1 MDQDLQAILSQVE
14 ELGEMSE
21 IEAKRI
27 VDDVYR
33 DGIVSRAE
41 AEALFLMNDN
51 LVKADARWNDR
62 FIEAVKDFLITREA
76 PEGWVTSEECDWL
89 LVQINKSG
97 STPGLLEIDLVLS
110 LLRYAEGAPVEL
122 SRFGLNAISGQIIA
136 AGKASAE
143 MVERMRKALYA
154 SSGETGIWVSRYEAT
169 VLFKTND
176 AIGFAKNHASWN
188 DLFARAIGNHLL
200 ASAHP
205 DPQSQDEALAREAW
219 LEDTSSNIGG
229 FISKMAGSFAQD
241 NWFSKITFDPQKA
254 ARAREVANS
263 IALREAEKVTKDEN
277 AWFMKR
283 LGRDQKISPAERA
296 LIGFLKAEAPG
307 FTHGLAVAA

>member
-1 MDQDLQAILSQVE
+1 MDQDLQAILSQVAK
-14 ELGEMSE
+14 LGEMSE
-21 IEAKRI
+21 TEAKRI
-27 VDDVYR
+27 VDDVYK
-33 DGIVSRAE
+33 DGIVSRTE
-41 AEALFLMNDN
+41 AEALFLMNDS
-51 LVKADARWNDR
+51 LAEADEHWHER

-76 PEGWVTSEECDWL
+76 PEGWVTSEESDWL
-89 LVQINKSG
+89 LAQINKSG

-122 SRFGLNAISGQIIA
+122 SRFVLSAIADQMVET
-136 AGKASAE
+136 GKASSD

-188 DLFARAIGNHLL
+188 DLFARAVGNHLL

-205 DPQSQDEALAREAW
+205 DPQSEEEALAREAW
-219 LEDTSSNIGG
+219 LKDTSSNVGG

-241 NWFSKITFDPQKA
+241 NWFNKITFDPDKA
-254 ARAREVANS
+254 ARAREVANA
-263 IALREAEKVTKDEN
+263 IALREAENVTKDEN

-283 LGRDQKISPAERA
+283 LGWDQKISPAERA
-296 LIGFLKAEAPG
+296 LIDFLKVEAPG
-307 FTHGLAVAA
+307 FTHGLAIAA

>member
-14 ELGEMSE
+14 KLGEMSE

-122 SRFGLNAISGQIIA
+122 SRFGLNAISGQIVA

-205 DPQSQDEALAREAW
+205 DPQSEDEALARAAW

-241 NWFSKITFDPQKA
+241 NWFNKITFDPQKA
-254 ARAREVANS
+254 ARAREVANA

-283 LGRDQKISPAERA
+283 LGWDQKISPAERA

-307 FTHGLAVAA
+307 FTHGLAIAA